1 MKPTLGEVRLF
12 LTDVEELVIVRD
24 GMDGF
29 YVVSCPDVPGC
40 HSQGET
46 IKEAIANIKDAIEA
60 CKATPYVSSSSSS
73 SSAPRPFTE
82 AEGVGSRHVI
92 WGCSA
97 GVWAVGK

>member
-1 MKPTLGEVRLF
+1 MKPTPSEVRLF

-46 IKEAIANIKDAIEA
+46 IKEAIENIKDAIEA
-60 CKATPYVSSSSSS
+60 CKATPYVSSSS
-73 SSAPRPFTE
+73 APRHFVE
-82 AEGVGSRHVI
+82 AESVGSRHVI
-92 WGCSA
+92 WGCSS
-97 GVWAVGK
+97 GVWAAGK